1 MQLINNNSS
10 FVISIY
16 WVITHSHQIFFIDSH
31 KLQMETFNMLWQNCQ
46 QLREQ
51 WQQPAISITDLQL
64 SQYLPPSPINGH
76 KTKRN
81 MKMEGTQAR
90 RKGFGQS
97 RKAQLWVGQQCP
109 RPGPTQQRAIH
120 LFNISSYSGFFSSN
134 KIPSSTCILIR
145 KCIYLGQK
153 TVLLD
158 PFPSLA
164 SVANIFQC
172 YTHSYFL

>member
-1 MQLINNNSS
+1 
-10 FVISIY
+10 
-16 WVITHSHQIFFIDSH
+16 
-31 KLQMETFNMLWQNCQ
+31 MLWQNCQ

-97 RKAQLWVGQQCP
+97 WKAQLWVGQQCP

-172 YTHSYFL
+172 YTHSYFLWTECLCHLQNSFVES